1 MTARALLFMNSLT
14 GLAGRLAEDIV
25 SHVNA
30 LLDALHGVEV
40 PMYAQVNPALR
51 VFPFRVAKRWERGWR
66 VGHDVAV
73 NI

>member
-1 MTARALLFMNSLT
+1 
-14 GLAGRLAEDIV
+14 
-25 SHVNA
+25 
-30 LLDALHGVEV
+30 V